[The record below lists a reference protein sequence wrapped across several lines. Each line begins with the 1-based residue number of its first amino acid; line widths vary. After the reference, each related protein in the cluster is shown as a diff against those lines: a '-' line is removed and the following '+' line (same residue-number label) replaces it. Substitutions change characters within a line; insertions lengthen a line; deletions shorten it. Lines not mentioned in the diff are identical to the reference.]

1 MKLTLFIFL
10 NFSVAFISDVI
21 LRFLSTQNINPI
33 ITSLK
38 PYFKNKSIMYAGFLA
53 GLTIVSALL
62 ISLSVCYLYFGFLI
76 PSNYN
81 EMIYFL
87 LISFILGY
95 IIDYLIY
102 KWQLFGKSL
111 NQYYQLAG
119 AGFWGSLA
127 FLFSIIIS
135 YILLY
140 LIDKYLFLF

>member
-10 NFSVAFISDVI
+10 NFSVAFISDII

-62 ISLSVCYLYFGFLI
+62 ISLSVCYLYFGFFI

>member
-1 MKLTLFIFL
+1 MKLILFIFL
-10 NFSVAFISDVI
+10 NFCVAFISDVI

-62 ISLSVCYLYFGFLI
+62 ISLSVSYLCFGFLI
-76 PSNYN
+76 PSSYN

-119 AGFWGSLA
+119 AGFWGALA
-127 FLFSIIIS
+127 FLFSLIIS

>member
-1 MKLTLFIFL
+1 MKLILFIFL
-10 NFSVAFISDVI
+10 NFCVAFISDVI

-62 ISLSVCYLYFGFLI
+62 ISLSVSYLCFGFLI
-76 PSNYN
+76 PSSYN

-119 AGFWGSLA
+119 AGFWGALA
-127 FLFSIIIS
+127 FLFSVIIS

>member
-10 NFSVAFISDVI
+10 NFCVAFISDFI

-38 PYFKNKSIMYAGFLA
+38 PYFENKSIMYAGFLA

-62 ISLSVCYLYFGFLI
+62 ISLSISYLCFGFLI
-76 PSNYN
+76 PSSYN

-102 KWQLFGKSL
+102 KWQLFGESL

-119 AGFWGSLA
+119 AGFWGALA
-127 FLFSIIIS
+127 FLFSVIIS

>member
-10 NFSVAFISDVI
+10 NFCVAFISDVI

-62 ISLSVCYLYFGFLI
+62 ISLSVSYLCFGFLI
-76 PSNYN
+76 PSSYN

-102 KWQLFGKSL
+102 KWQLFGESL

-119 AGFWGSLA
+119 AGFWGALA
-127 FLFSIIIS
+127 FLFSVIIS

>member
-10 NFSVAFISDVI
+10 NFSVAFISDII

-62 ISLSVCYLYFGFLI
+62 ISLSVCYLCFGFLI

-102 KWQLFGKSL
+102 KWQLFGESL
-111 NQYYQLAG
+111 NQYYKLAG

>member
-10 NFSVAFISDVI
+10 NFCVAFISDVI

-38 PYFKNKSIMYAGFLA
+38 PYFENKSIMYAGFLA

>member
-1 MKLTLFIFL
+1 
-10 NFSVAFISDVI
+10 
-21 LRFLSTQNINPI
+21 
-33 ITSLK
+33 
-38 PYFKNKSIMYAGFLA
+38 MYAGFLA

-62 ISLSVCYLYFGFLI
+62 ISLSVSYLCFGFII
-76 PSNYN
+76 PLSYN

-102 KWQLFGKSL
+102 KWQLFGESL

-119 AGFWGSLA
+119 AGFWGASA

-140 LIDKYLFLF
+140 LIEKYSFLF

>member
-10 NFSVAFISDVI
+10 NFCVAFISDVI

-38 PYFKNKSIMYAGFLA
+38 PYFENKSIMYAGFLA

-62 ISLSVCYLYFGFLI
+62 ISLSVSYLCFGFLI
-76 PSNYN
+76 PSSYN

-119 AGFWGSLA
+119 AGFWGALA
-127 FLFSIIIS
+127 FLFSVIIS

>member
-10 NFSVAFISDVI
+10 NFCVAFISDVI

-62 ISLSVCYLYFGFLI
+62 ISLSVSYLCFGFII
-76 PSNYN
+76 PSSYN

-102 KWQLFGKSL
+102 KWQLFGESL
-111 NQYYQLAG
+111 NQYYKLAG
-119 AGFWGSLA
+119 AGFWGASA

-140 LIDKYLFLF
+140 LIDKYSFLF